1 MDKLLVKEITV
12 MKRLFAAF
20 FALMYLWSYAND
32 GEFYSEGN
40 QLIPINDT
48 TISVQKEILT
58 IDRIPGKEYW
68 DTKYAVTVYYEF
80 FNPGDEKD
88 VIVGFESISAE
99 GYIRNFKVVMN
110 GDSLQHEVKC
120 LQFPRDDDGQ
130 FKLYTPRTGYY
141 KDGQFV
147 EDVWGP
153 DDNEEFYF
161 YENLCFNVYHF
172 NAHFKKG
179 VNIIQHT
186 YIFDGAADNMSQY
199 VFQYVLT
206 AANRWANNGIDDFT
220 LILNMGDDQTLYIE
234 KSFFDSASEWT
245 FDGTAEADN
254 EKSSWQEFHLNK
266 GSLVFHK
273 RKFHPDG
280 ELFLYSPMKQDD

>member
-1 MDKLLVKEITV
+1 
-12 MKRLFAAF
+12 MKKLFAAF
-20 FALMYLWSYAND
+20 FALMCVVAYAND

-58 IDRIPGKEYW
+58 IDRIPGENYW

-80 FNPGDEKD
+80 FNPGEEKD

-99 GYIRNFKVVMN
+99 GFIRDFKVVMN
-110 GDSLQHEVKC
+110 GDSLRHEVKC
-120 LQFPRDDDGQ
+120 LQFPRDDSGY
-130 FKLYTPRTGYY
+130 FRLYTPRTGYY

-147 EDVWGP
+147 EDVWRP
-153 DDNEEFYF
+153 EDNEEAYG

-186 YIFDGAADNMSQY
+186 YIFYGDADSVCQY
-199 VFQYVLT
+199 VFRYVLT

-220 LILNMGDDQTLYIE
+220 LILNMGDDQTVDIQ
-234 KSFFDSASEWT
+234 KSFFKSASEWT
-245 FDGTAEADN
+245 YDGTAADD
-254 EKSSWQEFHLNK
+254 EKSQWQEFYVNK

-273 RKFHPDG
+273 LNFHPNG
-280 ELFLYSPMKQDD
+280 ELFLYSPI